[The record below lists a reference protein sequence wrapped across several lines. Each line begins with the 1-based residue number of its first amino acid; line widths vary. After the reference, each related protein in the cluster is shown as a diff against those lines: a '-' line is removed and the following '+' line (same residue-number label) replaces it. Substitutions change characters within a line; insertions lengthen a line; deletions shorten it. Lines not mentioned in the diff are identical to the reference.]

1 MVEHN
6 KIIKFMQGNN
16 DHKKHGEHEHKLGHK
31 HHPGHPEHKEGH
43 VKHDKKHEGGHRK
56 K

>member
-1 MVEHN
+1 
-6 KIIKFMQGNN
+6 MQNDNN
-16 DHKKHGEHEHKLGHK
+16 HKKHGEHKHEPGHK

-43 VKHDKKHEGGHRK
+43 VKHDKECEEKEHEK